1 MENSKKITSDFINS
15 LYSYLPSEASSDIDN
30 QLSMILEDILELLNA
45 YMIDDSLLNIDS
57 NEFSSR
63 VQSYNIA
70 QILEFSQFG
79 SKLSFINEINKLF
92 ELEILFWEKKYID
105 NDSVLEKIKEFK
117 DSNDYLEILNIFKVY
132 SSRCEDLAILTNK
145 MLNLLQYDKNQEVL
159 KLKTKNPSLESF
171 FKSLDNSPKLLNEFK
186 LYIPHLKNSKI
197 ELLNDMIS

>member
-132 SSRCEDLAILTNK
+132 SSRCKDLAILTNK
-145 MLNLLQYDKNQEVL
+145 MLNLLEYDKNQEVL